1 VRLLPILMLMAA
13 CAVGAEPDAARMDAV
28 VASRVEAGQFSGSVL
43 VQRGEETIF
52 AKSVGWADAE
62 HDVSNRAETRF
73 RIGSITKQFTAAAVL
88 LLEQDGKLSVQDPVS
103 AHMPDAPDAWKE
115 ITIHHLLTHTSGI
128 PNFTALP
135 EYRELKLTQVTPADL
150 VKTFRDKPLEFE
162 PGSRFQYSNSGY
174 LLLGYLVE
182 KVSGERYE
190 ELLRSRIFAPLE
202 MRSSGYDHNTVI
214 VEHRASGY
222 TRGPDGK
229 HRNADYI
236 NMSVPHAAGGLY
248 STTNDLCR
256 WMRGLFGGKV
266 LSDASLKKMIT
277 PNLDSYAYGLVT
289 GKSVGHTSVA
299 HGGGIEGFNTDLR
312 YFPEE
317 QVCVTVLSNVNT
329 NATSAMA
336 DELAKLAFGEEVTL
350 HSERKEISLDRGVL
364 AKYAGAYQSDG
375 GPTMTITLED
385 ASLMS
390 RLGNQPAIRIYPE
403 SKTTFF
409 PKEVAAELIFSLDDA
424 ENPTGLVLRQFGR
437 ERRFTRELDE

>member
-1 VRLLPILMLMAA
+1 MRLLPILMLMAA

-62 HDVSNRAETRF
+62 HDVPNRAETKF

-88 LLEQDGKLSVQDPVS
+88 LLEEEGQLRVQDPVS
-103 AHMPDAPDAWKE
+103 AHMPAAPAAWKGVR
-115 ITIHHLLTHTSGI
+115 IHHLLSHTSGI
-128 PNFTALP
+128 PSFTAFP
-135 EYRELKLTQVTPADL
+135 EYRELKLTEVTPADL

-182 KVSGERYE
+182 KVSGESYE

-202 MRSSGYDHNTVI
+202 MKSSGYDHNTAI
-214 VEHRASGY
+214 VKHRASGY
-222 TRGPDGK
+222 SRGPDGN

-256 WMRGLFGGKV
+256 WMRGLFGRKV
-266 LSDASLKKMIT
+266 LSEASLKKMIT
-277 PNLDSYAYGLVT
+277 PNLDNYGYGLIA
-289 GKSVGHTSVA
+289 GKSAAHRFVA
-299 HGGGIEGFNTDLR
+299 HGGGIEGFNTTLR

-317 QVCVTVLSNVNT
+317 QVCVTVLSNLNT
-329 NATSAMA
+329 NATDAMS
-336 DELAKLAFGEEVTL
+336 DELTKLAFGEHVTL
-350 HSERKEISLDRGVL
+350 QSERKEIPLARDVL
-364 AKYAGAYQSDG
+364 ARYAGVYQSDG
-375 GPTMTITLED
+375 GPTMAIALES
-385 ASLMS
+385 AGLTA
-390 RLGNQPAIRIYPE
+390 RLGNQPKIRIYPE

-409 PKEVAAELIFSLDDA
+409 PKEVAAQLVFSVDGVGKA
-424 ENPTGLVLRQFGR
+424 TGFVLRQAGR
-437 ERRFTRELDE
+437 ERRFTREPGK